1 MNFVKHLKDI
11 HNNLFRRDRFGG
23 CYIYSR
29 DKDDTTFKLGMS
41 QNLFGRVKQ
50 AKSCYPYPSEFWLH
64 MLMICHRKADIRKLE
79 ANLLKN
85 KHLKKIEK
93 EHKVCECETAEC
105 ECKEQGNRPREY
117 RIASSR
123 DVLNG
128 AVYQTLNDNRKLW
141 DIVVVFGP
149 DGWTVIENSAVK
161 SISMLGPSAS
171 KTKHSIERA
180 EPVKVGDK
188 VYVVYKDTKKQPN

>member
-1 MNFVKHLKDI
+1 M
-11 HNNLFRRDRFGG
+11 
-23 CYIYSR
+23 
-29 DKDDTTFKLGMS
+29 
-41 QNLFGRVKQ
+41 
-50 AKSCYPYPSEFWLH
+50 
-64 MLMICHRKADIRKLE
+64 
-79 ANLLKN
+79 
-85 KHLKKIEK
+85 
-93 EHKVCECETAEC
+93 CECETAEC

-123 DVLNG
+123 DVLNA

-149 DGWTVIENSAVK
+149 DGWQVIENSAVK

-188 VYVVYKDTKKQPN
+188 VYVVYKDKKSGPIKISTQGLVTRELKYKWEVRWDDWNADGSPFIEKYDRFEVYKNKKEAEWAKKYWYESLV